1 MVSGWKRGVGLLP
14 VGAAFLLGGCVWQSD
29 YDKLDAENQQLK
41 SEIAR
46 LTNAIRF
53 TVNSDLLFKSG
64 SWQMSQ
70 DGQEVVAKLASQLAP
85 GQRRHLVVNGYTDS
99 QPVGRGLQQK
109 GITSNEQL
117 SQKRAEAVMQYLISQ
132 GVKPNMVSAKGWGA
146 QQPIA
151 SNGTAQGRAQN
162 RRVEITTE

>member
-1 MVSGWKRGVGLLP
+1 MIRSFTRGAGLLP
-14 VGAAFLLGGCVWQSD
+14 LVALLGACVWQSD
-29 YDKLDAENQQLK
+29 YDKLQAENQQLK

-46 LTNAIRF
+46 LTNAIKF

-64 SWQMSQ
+64 SWQMSP
-70 DGQEVVAKLASQLAP
+70 DGQEVIAKFASQLAP
-85 GQRRHLVVNGYTDS
+85 GQRRHIVVNGYTDS

-109 GITSNEQL
+109 GIASNEQL
-117 SQKRAEAVMQYLISQ
+117 SQRRAEAVMRYLITQ
-132 GVKPNMVSAKGWGA
+132 GVKPDMVTAKGWGS

-151 SNGTAQGRAQN
+151 SNNTPQGRAQN